1 MSVLTG
7 IAEVLSAS
15 RSAPRLVRM
24 SRVKPLG
31 IAGAWVRTARVH
43 RDGRG
48 SFLEWFRGDE
58 LEDHLGYR
66 PDVAQGNCSVSRRGV
81 VRGIHYAD
89 VPPGQAKY
97 VTCISGAILDVVVD
111 LRVGS
116 PTFARWDAVTL
127 DDQARQAVYLTEG
140 LGHAFMALSE
150 EATALYLCS
159 TPYDPDREHA
169 VHPLDPAVG
178 IAWPA
183 DACIVM
189 SERDRAAPSL
199 AEALERGLLPTL
211 QACADRARTVE
222 GRIAG

>member
-1 MSVLTG
+1 MSG
-7 IAEVLSAS
+7 
-15 RSAPRLVRM
+15 
-24 SRVKPLG
+24 VKPLG
-31 IAGAWVRTARVH
+31 IAGAWVRTPRIH

-58 LEDHLGYR
+58 IEDHLGYR

-81 VRGIHYAD
+81 VRGIHYAE

-97 VTCISGAILDVVVD
+97 VTCVSGTILDVVVD
-111 LRVGS
+111 LRAGS
-116 PTFARWDAVTL
+116 PSFARWEAVTL

-150 EATALYLCS
+150 EATVLYMCS
-159 TPYDPDREHA
+159 TSYDPEREHV
-169 VHPLDPAVG
+169 VHPLDPSIG

-183 DACIVM
+183 DAGIVM
-189 SERDRAAPSL
+189 SDRDRAAPSL

-211 QACADRARTVE
+211 QACSGRARPV
-222 GRIAG
+222 GGQVA

>member
-1 MSVLTG
+1 MSC
-7 IAEVLSAS
+7 
-15 RSAPRLVRM
+15 
-24 SRVKPLG
+24 VKPLG
-31 IAGAWVRTARVH
+31 IAGAWVRTPRVH
-43 RDGRG
+43 HDGRG
-48 SFLEWFRGDE
+48 SFAEWFRGDE

-116 PTFARWDAVTL
+116 PTFARWEAVTL
-127 DDQARQAVYLTEG
+127 DDQARQAVYLAEG
-140 LGHAFMALSE
+140 LGHAFMARSD
-150 EATALYLCS
+150 EATVLYLCS
-159 TPYDPDREHA
+159 TSYDPDRERG

-183 DACIVM
+183 DAGIVL
-189 SERDRAAPSL
+189 SERDRAAPGL
-199 AEALERGLLPTL
+199 AEALERGLLPAL
-211 QACADRARTVE
+211 QVCDGRARTAE
-222 GRIAG
+222 GQVAG